1 MSALI
6 SFSLDVSKLP
16 KDKIIEGKKGK
27 YINLTASVNDETR
40 FGNNVSVFISQ
51 SADERENQDKKVY
64 VANGKVVW
72 TDGNI
77 VRAEREEQPV
87 SSSASNDD
95 LPF

>member
-6 SFSLDVSKLP
+6 SFSLDLSKLP

-27 YINLTASVNDETR
+27 YINLTASVNDESR
-40 FGNNVSVFISQ
+40 FGNNVSVFVSQ
-51 SADERENQDKKVY
+51 SADERENQDKKLY

-77 VRAEREEQPV
+77 VRAEREEEPATAD
-87 SSSASNDD
+87 SGDD